1 MGHIVKSENSL
12 LTNRTGNLPP
22 CLLCVTFGITN
33 DPPIGYHAIHIIV
46 KNGNVT
52 LKGIVDNASDSAIA
66 EMQANGTS
74 AVFSIDNDLQI
85 ANLDK
90 S

>member
-1 MGHIVKSENSL
+1 
-12 LTNRTGNLPP
+12 
-22 CLLCVTFGITN
+22 VTFGITN
-33 DPPIGYHAIHIIV
+33 DPPIGYHPVHIIV

-52 LKGIVDNASDSAIA
+52 LKAIVDNASDSAIA

>member
-1 MGHIVKSENSL
+1 MVKKIGGVTNVQSEIEV
-12 LTNRTGNLPP
+12 LP
-22 CLLCVTFGITN
+22 LWQN
-33 DPPIGYHAIHIIV
+33 DAIHLII

-66 EMQANGTS
+66 EMQANGTPG
-74 AVFSIDNDLQI
+74 VFSVDNDPQI
-85 ANLDK
+85 ANPDK